1 MADDDQ
7 ETVTRKSGLI
17 YGAITSLVVSII
29 VMLGIGWALDRWLG
43 IGPWGVV
50 GGILLG
56 SVVGFYQFIRII
68 GKISH

>member
-7 ETVTRKSGLI
+7 ETVVRKSGMI

-29 VMLGIGWALDRWLG
+29 AMLGIGWALDRWLG
-43 IGPWGVV
+43 IGPWGIV

-56 SVVGFYQFIRII
+56 SVVGFYQFIKII
-68 GKISH
+68 SKIS

>member
-7 ETVTRKSGLI
+7 ETVAHKSGLI

-43 IGPWGVV
+43 IGPWGIVA
-50 GGILLG
+50 GILLG
-56 SVVGFYQFIRII
+56 SVVGFYQFIKII
-68 GKISH
+68 SKIS